1 MVEGEEG
8 KKSDL
13 FQYFFR
19 PFFKVWL
26 KTIKTPLRFGMSYDN
41 LRDVKKLGAFVAFRV
56 KVLSKKSYTSLIS
69 KCLYLSYWSNTDSQ
83 KFIVDINDTQ
93 LWWSNISCVRLE

>member
-56 KVLSKKSYTSLIS
+56 KVLSKKSYTNLIS
-69 KCLYLSYWSNTDSQ
+69 VVDHVLFLLSW
-83 KFIVDINDTQ
+83 
-93 LWWSNISCVRLE
+93 LWIGMALECDDLRCSV